1 MYNRLMNRQIKTLKN
16 IILGVGILILS
27 TVSVH
32 AGFGVSPTDIYY
44 ENLKPGATFTKS
56 FLLSRTGD
64 LQEMDVQVQPDLN
77 TIDSWFTYNPGKTF
91 KFPQGESTTTF
102 DITVNIPPQTAF
114 DTYSGVIRLIAVPS
128 NQDVR
133 GVTITQGVRLDAGL
147 VVTEKDVTIVSI
159 QSITVLDSEL
169 NQPIQFEVV
178 GENQGNVDA
187 SPIAV
192 IKIMDLQ
199 MNVLEEHEVTNLGSI
214 KPNET
219 TTLTGEFDTNLPTG
233 EYFIEIDI
241 QLDGESLRKERLVFN
256 INNIPEEQTD
266 EESDEEK
273 EKSATFILS
282 VSEFLKRN
290 RVYIY
295 YLLIAIVIEII
306 VFMILQKIW
315 EKRWKKLQGKLQEDK
330 VGPLLLG
337 SKKTTRAA
345 LSFAVGFIVFLS
357 LLLYPLL
364 TMERRPATELEIAMG
379 ETQGVQDTK
388 VSDEALLRVFPP
400 IEVKRYLVYSEP
412 NVNSIILYEA
422 SENEQFNVLDEIG
435 DWYKVETPNGGTGW
449 LNKAVIKSTEERT

>member
-1 MYNRLMNRQIKTLKN
+1 MKTNKTLKN
-16 IILGVGILILS
+16 IILAVGILILS

-32 AGFGVSPTDIYY
+32 AGFGVSPTDISY

-56 FLLSRTGD
+56 FTLSRSGD
-64 LQEMDVQVQPDLN
+64 LEEMDINVQPDLKD
-77 TIDSWFTYNPGKTF
+77 IDSWFTYNPGRTF
-91 KFPQGESTTTF
+91 KFPAGENTVNF
-102 DITVNIPPQTAF
+102 EITVNVPNNIPY
-114 DTYSGVIRLIAVPS
+114 DTYEGVIRLIAVPS
-128 NQDVR
+128 SQAVR

-147 VVTEKDVTIVSI
+147 VVTEKNVTILNI

-187 SPIAV
+187 SPIAL

-199 MNVLEEHEVTNLGSI
+199 MNILEEHEVTNLGSI

-219 TTLTGEFDTNLPTG
+219 TTLTGEFDTNLPSG

-266 EESDEEK
+266 KGSDEQK
-273 EKSATFILS
+273 EKTGTFMLS
-282 VSEFLKRN
+282 VGEFFRNN
-290 RVYIY
+290 RVYLL

-315 EKRWKKLQGKLQEDK
+315 EKRWRKLQDK
-330 VGPLLLG
+330 QKTEEVVPLLLG
-337 SKKTTRAA
+337 STKTTRAT
-345 LSFAVGFIVFLS
+345 LSLAVGFIVFLS

-364 TMERRPATELEIAMG
+364 TMERKPAKELEIAMG
-379 ETQGVQDTK
+379 DVQGIQKIATTPGGGVLLHVLPYKSPNEGYIVYETNSLD
-388 VSDEALLRVFPP
+388 SD
-400 IEVKRYLVYSEP
+400 
-412 NVNSIILYEA
+412 ILYTAKDGE
-422 SENEQFNVLDEIG
+422 ELIVIDEVQ
-435 DWYKVETPNGGTGW
+435 DWYKVEIEDNLIGW
-449 LNKAVIKSTEERT
+449 LRKTSVKSINTSEN